1 LLPESAS
8 VLHSWCVQAEWRAPT
23 VVGGAGAWF
32 WDDSGHRYLDM
43 SSLAECMNL
52 GHQHPKLIQAIQLQ
66 AQTLCYVNSS
76 WGAKPRAEL
85 AERLLARSGFEGGRV
100 FFTLGGADANEH
112 AVKFAR
118 QASGRPNGKVVTRD
132 RSYHG
137 ASYATMAMSGDSRT
151 QARGEPVVEPSGES
165 SGKPFGAASGKPSG
179 KPFGKRIGKPF
190 GEACGMP
197 SGADFAMPPGN
208 ASGIPSGESFGVL
221 RVPPPYA
228 YRCPFGSDDPSECA
242 ARSVGHIGEVI
253 ARAGTQQVAAV
264 LMEPNAGTNG
274 IIAPPEYWPRLRA
287 ETRRLDVY
295 LIADEVMSGFGRCGE
310 WFAWAAYGEAG
321 RPDIM
326 TLAKG
331 LTGAHIPLGA
341 VVLAAHVAAKLEHR
355 MLSTGLTY
363 CGHPLACAAGVA
375 ALTAYEEE
383 GLIERSRSL
392 GRVMFERLERLQRA
406 HAVIGDVRWGGGL
419 FAIVE
424 LVKDR
429 RSREPLAVWPG
440 VHPSMNLLLGRAR
453 ERGVS
458 FAIRGN
464 LIILAPP
471 LVILENDLGFALDT
485 LDCLLGE
492 LDWS

>member
-1 LLPESAS
+1 MESAS
-8 VLHSWCVQAEWRAPT
+8 VMHSWCVQAEWNAPT
-23 VVGGAGAWF
+23 ITGGAGARF
-32 WDDSGHRYLDM
+32 WDDAGHEYLDM

-52 GHQHPKLIQAIQLQ
+52 GHQHPAVIRAIVEQ
-66 AQTLCYVNSS
+66 AQALCFVNAS
-76 WGAKPRAEL
+76 WGAAPRAAL
-85 AERLLARSGFEGGRV
+85 AELLLARSGFSGGRV

-118 QASGRPNGKVVTRD
+118 QASARPEGRIVTRE

-137 ASYATMAMSGDSRT
+137 ASYATMALSGDSRT
-151 QARGEPVVEPSGES
+151 ARRADVV
-165 SGKPFGAASGKPSG
+165 
-179 KPFGKRIGKPF
+179 
-190 GEACGMP
+190 
-197 SGADFAMPPGN
+197 
-208 ASGIPSGESFGVL
+208 GVL

-228 YRCPFGSDDPSECA
+228 YRCPYGTRDPLECA
-242 ARSVGHIGEVI
+242 ARNVADVARVI
-253 ARAGTQQVAAV
+253 DAAGPGGVAAV

-274 IIAPPEYWPRLRA
+274 IIAPPNFWPLLCEA
-287 ETRRLDVY
+287 TRQRDVY

-321 RPDIM
+321 RPDLM

-331 LTGAHIPLGA
+331 LTGAHVPLGA
-341 VVLAAHVAAKLEHR
+341 VVVSEPIAARLEHQ

-375 ALTAYEEE
+375 AVTAYQDEN
-383 GLIERSRSL
+383 LIERSRHL
-392 GRVMFERLERLQRA
+392 GREMVQELEFLQQR
-406 HAVIGDVRWGGGL
+406 HAVIGEVRWGGGL

-429 RSREPLAVWPG
+429 ITREPLMPWPG
-440 VHPSMNLLLGRAR
+440 VHPSLKLLVIGAR

-471 LVILENDLGFALDT
+471 LVILEEDLRHALAT
-485 LDCLLGE
+485 LDRLLGE
-492 LDWS
+492 LDWL